1 MVFSDKFMQTAIEEG
16 VCGVKK
22 SDGGP
27 FGAVVV
33 CGNEVVAEGHNMVSV
48 TLKVF

>member
-1 MVFSDKFMQTAIEEG
+1 MENFMKAAIEEG
-16 VCGVKK
+16 VKGVQS

-33 CGNEVVAEGHNMVSV
+33 KNGQIIARGHNMVS
-48 TLKVF
+48 LLDK